1 MELIH
6 ACPRVL
12 TSDHKARHYGRWAF
26 LHTIGGW
33 GFVAEVIA
41 VPTQG
46 GSVTVGCFP
55 AILNL
60 KLKPLQSYLQLTT
73 LTSSQPKGTTKA
85 LYSLQLRSLVPFGKS
100 RKKIRRFRIFH
111 AHCSKSISPD
121 RRCPISKPTKPIS
134 APCHYGPAS
143 EWVISA
149 TQPFLLTLI

>member
-1 MELIH
+1 VELH
-6 ACPRVL
+6 PRLPRVL
-12 TSDHKARHYGRWAF
+12 TSDHKARHYGRWPF
-26 LHTIGGW
+26 CTLLVGGLLSRKRSLYRRR
-33 GFVAEVIA
+33 A
-41 VPTQG
+41 VLLPLG
-46 GSVTVGCFP
+46 VFP

-60 KLKPLQSYLQLTT
+60 KLKPLQSYLLLTT
-73 LTSSQPKGTTKA
+73 LTSSQPKGTNESIVWFATSKP
-85 LYSLQLRSLVPFGKS
+85 RSLWEV
-100 RKKIRRFRIFH
+100 RKKIRRFRNFH